1 MVFFAKFA
9 LQYAV
14 QNAGV
19 VIPEIDCNYAVF
31 KLDELD
37 RPDSRTRQELD
48 RMRNLEALNDFG
60 EIHGV

>member
-1 MVFFAKFA
+1 
-9 LQYAV
+9 
-14 QNAGV
+14 
-19 VIPEIDCNYAVF
+19 
-31 KLDELD
+31 LD